1 MPAAAPL
8 CSSQHVL
15 AGSDEAV
22 TLHACCLARRLCCF
36 LRGSPPDGPSTCLPC
51 SFGWRTQCNQC
62 GIPKPEDMGPPAG
75 GRGGPRQNVAA
86 KPGEI
91 PSWFY
96 TCRLGSAFLDLVHCL
111 AVLRDRTELSA
122 ASLLPQL
129 GGLQC
134 CPTHDARPTLDAGSL
149 FLPQATGSA
158 PPAPT
163 STSSGASS
171 ATTAARASPRT
182 SRRSA
187 PPPPALPPQT
197 LACSRARP

>member
-1 MPAAAPL
+1 MLAASLAVCVASCMAHLLMALPPVCPAA
-8 CSSQHVL
+8 L
-15 AGSDEAV
+15 AGARSATSAASQSPRTWAPPRAAV
-22 TLHACCLARRLCCF
+22 VARARMWPPSRVRFLAGF
-36 LRGSPPDGPSTCLPC
+36 
-51 SFGWRTQCNQC
+51 
-62 GIPKPEDMGPPAG
+62 IPAG
-75 GRGGPRQNVAA
+75 
-86 KPGEI
+86 
-91 PSWFY
+91 
-96 TCRLGSAFLDLVHCL
+96 SAQLSNLVHCL

-122 ASLLPQL
+122 LPQL